1 MSILTMKTV
10 RMVKCMEITGL
21 PREATIS
28 TVLRA
33 WQNYRANYN
42 KNHKSHP
49 LTGKLKSAWLKLF
62 LMAVSWGFVTL
73 QQRLI
78 WGKHIEL
85 LWPDILYKPR
95 TFSSISLPGLAI
107 PYGFAVLMQAMVFF
121 SLNVGYKYQALWE
134 WLAGS
139 CEKLFPFLKTDEK
152 DSKLLLSSCSCSEDS
167 DSGNED

>member
-1 MSILTMKTV
+1 
-10 RMVKCMEITGL
+10 MEITGL

-78 WGKHIEL
+78 WGKF
-85 LWPDILYKPR
+85 DIFYWSILSFYGLASNISPEPFHLHL
-95 TFSSISLPGLAI
+95 FSGLAI

-134 WLAGS
+134 WLADS

-167 DSGNED
+167 DSDNES

>member
-85 LWPDILYKPR
+85 SWPGIPYKPQ
-95 TFSSISLPGLAI
+95 TFSSAFLLRFGHSLWICGA
-107 PYGFAVLMQAMVFF
+107 YASNGF
-121 SLNVGYKYQALWE
+121 
-134 WLAGS
+134 
-139 CEKLFPFLKTDEK
+139 LFPQCRLQIPGTLGMAGRLLRKTFPISQNRRKRLKT
-152 DSKLLLSSCSCSEDS
+152 ST
-167 DSGNED
+167 